1 MELNY
6 WMNRINEASARR
18 NYSALPKDFERDAV
32 RMFYTREIK
41 NMIPNWVVGP
51 RIKASKAETF
61 QELRSAIIAVC
72 EAYQAKMERLSA

>member
-6 WMNRINEASARR
+6 WMNRINEASIKR

-32 RMFYTREIK
+32 RFFYAREIK
-41 NMIPNWVVGP
+41 NMIPSWIVGP

-61 QELRSAIIAVC
+61 QELGDAIAAVC
-72 EAYQAKMERLSA
+72 ASYQSKMEKVSA